1 MPRLVDHDARRRELA
16 HALWRVLRRD
26 GLHAVSVR
34 SVAAEAGWSAGALRH
49 YFPSQDDLLG
59 FALELVIERATLRV
73 RPLIAQA
80 TGRDGALAV
89 LAELLPLDAER
100 REEFEVWQ
108 AFVVRAQVEPR
119 LRPMRDAAEDAT
131 RLGVGHAVRL
141 LEEAGELAS
150 HRNAELETD
159 RLYAL
164 VDGLALHGTVR
175 PERYPPAALL
185 AILTA
190 HVDEL
195 TD

>member
-1 MPRLVDHDARRRELA
+1 
-16 HALWRVLRRD
+16 
-26 GLHAVSVR
+26 
-34 SVAAEAGWSAGALRH
+34 
-49 YFPSQDDLLG
+49 
-59 FALELVIERATLRV
+59 
-73 RPLIAQA
+73 
-80 TGRDGALAV
+80 
-89 LAELLPLDAER
+89 
-100 REEFEVWQ
+100 
-108 AFVVRAQVEPR
+108 
-119 LRPMRDAAEDAT
+119 MRDAAEDAT

-150 HRNAELETD
+150 HRNTELETD

-175 PERYPPAALL
+175 PQRYSPAALL